1 MRRTPLSF
9 VACDRKA
16 AILRVQI
23 WSAHES
29 DVVGLCTG
37 FSETM
42 TAEKAQAL
50 GIDAFCLK
58 PFVLQDLGHTIRRVL
73 RQRRDRGEGP
83 KEVQEWFTQ

>member
-1 MRRTPLSF
+1 
-9 VACDRKA
+9 
-16 AILRVQI
+16 
-23 WSAHES
+23 
-29 DVVGLCTG
+29 
-37 FSETM
+37 M

-83 KEVQEWFTQ
+83 KEVQGWFINNGSYRFLPLSYD